1 MFKKIKEFFV
11 GKPVEVSTPVPYK
24 VETYVPPVTVEPPVD
39 EHQLAVQLAQ
49 DGVNAGK
56 TNEQMAVEINSKYG
70 KSFTAQNVADFIAA
84 NNIVASTPVVD
95 QVAVVSAAE
104 GSALSVEPEKKARKL
119 RTPKAE
125 TAVKEKAPAKA
136 KAPKLTVVKAEKK
149 PNSKKA

>member
-11 GKPVEVSTPVPYK
+11 GKPVEVSTPAASYK
-24 VETYVPPVTVEPPVD
+24 VEAPTTYKVEPPVD

-84 NNIVASTPVVD
+84 NNIVSSTPVVD
-95 QVAVVSAAE
+95 QTAVVNAAE
-104 GSALSVEPEKKARKL
+104 GSALAVEPEKKARKP

-125 TAVKEKAPAKA
+125 TTAKEKAPAKA
-136 KAPKLTVVKAEKK
+136 KAPKLTVVKSEKK
-149 PNSKKA
+149 SKSKKA